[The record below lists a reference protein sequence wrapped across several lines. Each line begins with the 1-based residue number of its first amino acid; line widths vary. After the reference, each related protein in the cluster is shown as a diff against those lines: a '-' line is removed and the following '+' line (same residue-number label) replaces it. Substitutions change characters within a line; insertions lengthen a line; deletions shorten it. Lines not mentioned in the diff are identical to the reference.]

1 MASRT
6 PSAPS
11 PAPAH
16 SDRPERT
23 GPTGPAGPAGSAGRP
38 ERPQRRRLSVDERR
52 EQLIAVAL
60 ELFSRRPPEEVS
72 IDDIA
77 AAAGASRPLVYHY
90 FAGKQALYEESLR
103 RAGRELAG
111 RFEEPAEG
119 ALSERLYRVMG
130 RYLDFVQ
137 SHGPGFA
144 ALLRGGSVAASTHT
158 SAVIDEVRQAAHEQI
173 LSHLALPAPSPALR
187 LAVRA
192 WIANAEI
199 TSLEWLADRSVPL
212 EELQLHLVQEFVAAL
227 TLTAAREPALAAEL
241 AGFFADERP
250 DGPTGRLVRDL
261 AGLLTV
267 PGLAEAV
274 TALAVEPADEPATEP
289 ATERA
294 DEPVDE
300 ATTGPATRPAAD

>member
-1 MASRT
+1 M
-6 PSAPS
+6 
-11 PAPAH
+11 
-16 SDRPERT
+16 
-23 GPTGPAGPAGSAGRP
+23 
-38 ERPQRRRLSVDERR
+38 DERR
-52 EQLIAVAL
+52 EQLISVAL
-60 ELFSRRPPEEVS
+60 ELFSLRPPEEVS

-90 FAGKQALYEESLR
+90 FPGKQALYEESLR
-103 RAGRELAG
+103 RAGRELAA

-119 ALSERLYRVMG
+119 PLSERLHRVMG

-144 ALLRGGSVAASTHT
+144 ALLRGGSVAASTNT
-158 SAVIDEVRQAAHEQI
+158 SAVIDEVRRAAHDQI
-173 LSHLALPAPSPALR
+173 LGHLALPEPGPGLR
-187 LAVRA
+187 LTVRA

-241 AGFFADERP
+241 TGFFADERP

-261 AGLLTV
+261 AGLFAV

-274 TALAVEPADEPATEP
+274 TALAVEPPPGPVAVPAAGQAPGQAAGQAADVAPPA
-289 ATERA
+289 
-294 DEPVDE
+294 
-300 ATTGPATRPAAD
+300 RPAPADA